1 MQNGFTLAIGRAGR
15 VACCLTLAG
24 LALAHA
30 PAHAAEMLPGL
41 VGVHRVVF
49 LGDSITYSG
58 EYVEDI
64 EAYVVSRFPATH
76 LELLNLGL
84 PSETVSGLSEPG
96 HAGGQFPR
104 PCLHE
109 RLRRVLDKTKPGLVV
124 ACYGMNDGI
133 YYPFS
138 EERFQKFRDGIREL
152 RQRVLAAGAKLLLVT
167 PPTFDP
173 LPIQAR
179 TLPAGLPEYRSPY
192 GGYNEVLDRYSDWLL
207 AQRAN
212 GWDVVDIHGPMNR
225 YLAEHRKHDP
235 SYHLASDGVHANA
248 AGHWLIAQQILR
260 HWGAPAAVDA
270 LPDVKT
276 AVAEYPGGAEL
287 LDLVQRRQRLLKD
300 AWLTAVGHRRP
311 GMNTGLPLAAA
322 QRQAAELEA
331 RIRAL
336 AAH

>member
-1 MQNGFTLAIGRAGR
+1 MQNGFILAIGRTGR
-15 VACCLTLAG
+15 VAGCLTLAG

-30 PAHAAEMLPGL
+30 QARAAEMLPGL
-41 VGVHRVVF
+41 AGVQRVVV

-64 EAYVVSRFPATH
+64 EAYVATRFPASH
-76 LELLNLGL
+76 LEFLNLGL

-104 PCLHE
+104 PCLLE
-109 RLRRVLDKTKPGLVV
+109 RLPRVLEKTKPDLVV

-138 EERFQKFRDGIREL
+138 AERFQKFRDGIQEL
-152 RQRVLAAGAKLLLVT
+152 RQRVLAIGAKLLLVT

-173 LPIQAR
+173 LPIQAQ

-192 GGYNEVLDRYSDWLL
+192 VGYNDVLDRYSDWLL
-207 AQRAN
+207 AQRTN

-225 YLAEHRKHDP
+225 YLAEHRHHDP
-235 SYHLASDGVHANA
+235 SYHLAGDGVHANA
-248 AGHWLIAQQILR
+248 AGHWLIARQILR
-260 HWGAPAAVDA
+260 HWGAPAAVGA
-270 LPDVKT
+270 LPD
-276 AVAEYPGGAEL
+276 AQAMLAEHPGGTEL
-287 LDLVQRRQRLLKD
+287 LDLVQRRQRVLKD
-300 AWLTAVGHRRP
+300 AWLTNAGHHHP
-311 GMNTGLPLAAA
+311 GMNRGLPLPEAE
-322 QRQAAELEA
+322 RQAAELEK

-336 AAH
+336 AIH